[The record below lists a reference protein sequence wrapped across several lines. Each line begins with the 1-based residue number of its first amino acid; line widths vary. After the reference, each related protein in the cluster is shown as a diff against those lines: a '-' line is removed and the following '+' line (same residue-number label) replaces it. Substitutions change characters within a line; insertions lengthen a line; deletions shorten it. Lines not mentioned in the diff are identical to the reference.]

1 MNPADGTPTGA
12 PEVLFRGGIQPGQ
25 LTHEYDISPDGRRF
39 VIIGGGSTVEAPDNE
54 FVVVQNWLEEVRAR
68 LES

>member
-1 MNPADGTPTGA
+1 
-12 PEVLFRGGIQPGQ
+12 VLFRGGIQPGQ